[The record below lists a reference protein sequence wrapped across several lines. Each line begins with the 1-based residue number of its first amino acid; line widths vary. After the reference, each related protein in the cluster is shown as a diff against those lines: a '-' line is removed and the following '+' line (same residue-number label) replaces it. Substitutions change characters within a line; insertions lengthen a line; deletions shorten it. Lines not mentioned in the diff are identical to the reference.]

1 MQVTAGSGKQI
12 WDCFLTQAFLPAVP
26 AARTLRA
33 PELERLTR
41 VHLMKRLSG
50 ALGVGVE
57 GT

>member
-12 WDCFLTQAFLPAVP
+12 LGCFLTQAFLPA
-26 AARTLRA
+26 ARALRA
-33 PELERLTR
+33 PELQRFTR
-41 VHLMKRLSG
+41 VRLMKRLGG